1 MSDPRVAAIPV
12 RECGEGLV
20 DIRAH
25 GLKADARRRDA
36 AGAFAHVRHE
46 VLTRLLRAQSLL
58 PVGVL
63 LLFVEGYRP
72 PVLQRRYFDRYSDE
86 LATAHPEWPPPV
98 SARPRTVSSRPG
110 DRAALGRR
118 GRGRDAD
125 RRRGSRVGHGDPR
138 QRQPGGIQERLLHRR
153 PGLSARPARTGPP
166 S

>member
-86 LATAHPEWPPPV
+86 LATAHPEWPPA
-98 SARPRTVSSRPG
+98 SIREA
-110 DRAALGRR
+110 
-118 GRGRDAD
+118 AD
-125 RRRGSRVGHGDPR
+125 RFVSPRRSRR
-138 QRQPGGIQERLLHRR
+138 T
-153 PGLSARPARTGPP
+153 RPARPWT
-166 S
+166 